1 MTYLAELSY
10 RWYVLVSQISKTL
23 GQPIQGLLFSQSI
36 PAVSA
41 LLLGLL
47 GGLAPCQLAT
57 NAGAIAY
64 VTESVQG
71 ERRRWRTVRSFVL
84 GKILVYTLLGFLA
97 IVVGWKLPVPMMAFL
112 RKLSGPL
119 LIAMALSMVGG
130 LKWRGAWGI
139 SVTEWMRIRMG
150 RTVSPAFGLGVA
162 FSLGFC
168 PTMAMIFFGWLVP
181 LLLQTP
187 AGLLLPVIFALGTAA
202 PLLLWAGVQ
211 AVGHQVAKRWL
222 REARRA
228 DRFIRLGMA
237 MILLLLGLSDTLLY
251 WFM

>member
-1 MTYLAELSY
+1 MNHFAELSY
-10 RWYVLVSQISKTL
+10 RWYSLLSQISNTL

-41 LLLGLL
+41 LLLGIL
-47 GGLAPCQLAT
+47 GGLAPCQLAA

-64 VTESVQG
+64 VAESAQG
-71 ERRRWRTVRSFVL
+71 ERRLWRTVRSFVL

-97 IVVGWKLPVPMMAFL
+97 SVLGWKLPVPMMAFL

-119 LIAMALSMVGG
+119 LIAMGLSMVGW
-130 LKWRGAWGI
+130 LKWRGSWGVA
-139 SVTEWMRIRMG
+139 VTEWLRLRMP
-150 RTVSPAFGLGVA
+150 RAVSPAFGLGVA

-187 AGLLLPVIFALGTAA
+187 AGLLLSVIFAVGTSL
-202 PLLLWAGVQ
+202 PLLLWAGVR
-211 AVGHQVAKRWL
+211 ALSHGVAKRWL
-222 REARRA
+222 RGARRA
-228 DRFIRLGMA
+228 DRFVRLGAA